1 MVADESIVKPGNKS
15 AAEIGEEKSLMR
27 KVKVVVNGKP
37 FEVEVGDLNTSP
49 VSVTVNGKPFNVEM
63 QLDEGGAA
71 PLPVAPPVAAQAA
84 PVYVKPAAPVAV
96 VGSADEVRAPMPGKI
111 LTVHVK
117 AGDQVTRGKPLVA
130 LEAMKMRNEIRA
142 PRDGVVASVDVTEGQ
157 KVTNGDLLVKL
168 G

>member
-1 MVADESIVKPGNKS
+1 
-15 AAEIGEEKSLMR
+15 MR

-49 VSVTVNGKPFNVEM
+49 VQVTVNGKSYNVEM
-63 QLDEGGAA
+63 QMEGGEAATPATAAA
-71 PLPVAPPVAAQAA
+71 PAVVQAA

-111 LTVHVK
+111 LAVHVK
-117 AGDQVTRGKPLVA
+117 VGDQVTRGKPLVA

-142 PRDGVVASVDVTEGQ
+142 PRDGVVASVEVKEDQ